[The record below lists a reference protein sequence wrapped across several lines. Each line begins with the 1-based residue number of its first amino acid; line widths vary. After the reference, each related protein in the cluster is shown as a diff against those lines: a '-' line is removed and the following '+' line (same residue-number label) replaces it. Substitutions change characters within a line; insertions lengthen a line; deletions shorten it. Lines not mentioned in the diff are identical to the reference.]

1 MVLSKREYHFLLCD
15 GIRHT
20 ERSEHTMTINNNQYG
35 KIIERLRS
43 EHGISQ
49 DTLANILLIN
59 TDTLQAVEK
68 GTVQLSDSQ
77 LSMCANIFD
86 VSKFALKNGEIRPRI
101 KRAELQFNLDKLL
114 EQYNEAVKSQSYM
127 LEAIQQAAPPE
138 RYEAKYSELQ
148 EYYIQGYFVYD
159 TLADDFVRDKDNFPV
174 KYDTAKEALD
184 AARRMDEF
192 YKNATLDKSLSADNE
207 NKDVNVTESV
217 TQQEI
222 ASTINKLE
230 YDDEGYLHFTVETD
244 GYELEG
250 LFRVND
256 PQNGKNMELVSIDY
270 GYLHPEISKQWDQ
283 IEEHLKNEAVQYL
296 EKQNIENNISE
307 DYAETAFRM

>member
-1 MVLSKREYHFLLCD
+1 
-15 GIRHT
+15 
-20 ERSEHTMTINNNQYG
+20 MTINSNNYG
-35 KIIERLRS
+35 NLIEKLRTI
-43 EHGISQ
+43 HNISQ

-68 GTVQLSDSQ
+68 GTAQLSDSQ
-77 LSMCANIFD
+77 LNMCANIFD
-86 VSKFALKNGEIRPRI
+86 VSKFALENGEIKPRI

-159 TLADDFVRDKDNFPV
+159 TLTEDFVRDKHNFPV

-184 AARRMDEF
+184 AARQMDEL
-192 YKNATLDKSLSADNE
+192 YINTTQDKNMSAD

-222 ASTINKLE
+222 ASTINNLE

-256 PQNGKNMELVSIDY
+256 PQNGKSMELVSIDY
-270 GYLHPEISKQWDQ
+270 GYLHPEISKQWNQ
-283 IEEHLKNEAVQYL
+283 IEAHLKNEAMQYL
-296 EKQNIENNISE
+296 KKQNIENNISE

>member
-1 MVLSKREYHFLLCD
+1 
-15 GIRHT
+15 
-20 ERSEHTMTINNNQYG
+20 MTINNNQYG

-68 GTVQLSDSQ
+68 GIVQLSDSQ

-86 VSKFALKNGEIRPRI
+86 VSKFALENGEIRPRV

-114 EQYNEAVKSQSYM
+114 EQYKEAVKSQSYM

-159 TLADDFVRDKDNFPV
+159 TLTEDFVRDKDNFPV

-184 AARRMDEF
+184 AARQMDEL
-192 YKNATLDKSLSADNE
+192 YINTTQDKNMSAD

-222 ASTINKLE
+222 ASTINNLE

-256 PQNGKNMELVSIDY
+256 PQNGKSMELVSIDY
-270 GYLHPEISKQWDQ
+270 GYLHPEISKQWNQ
-283 IEEHLKNEAVQYL
+283 IEAHLKNEAMQYL
-296 EKQNIENNISE
+296 KKQNIENNISE

>member
-1 MVLSKREYHFLLCD
+1 
-15 GIRHT
+15 
-20 ERSEHTMTINNNQYG
+20 MTINNNQYG

-68 GTVQLSDSQ
+68 GIVQLSDSQ

-86 VSKFALKNGEIRPRI
+86 VSKFALENVEIRPRI

-159 TLADDFVRDKDNFPV
+159 TLTDDFVRDKDNFPV

-222 ASTINKLE
+222 AATINNLE

-256 PQNGKNMELVSIDY
+256 PQNGKSMELVSIDY
-270 GYLHPEISKQWDQ
+270 GYLHPEISKQWNQ
-283 IEEHLKNEAVQYL
+283 IEDHLKNEAVQYL

>member
-1 MVLSKREYHFLLCD
+1 
-15 GIRHT
+15 
-20 ERSEHTMTINNNQYG
+20 MTINNNQYG

-68 GTVQLSDSQ
+68 GIVQLSDSQ

-86 VSKFALKNGEIRPRI
+86 VSTLENGEIRPRI

-159 TLADDFVRDKDNFPV
+159 TLTDDFVRDKDNFPV

-222 ASTINKLE
+222 AATINNLE

-256 PQNGKNMELVSIDY
+256 PQNGKSMELVSIDY
-270 GYLHPEISKQWDQ
+270 GYLHPEISKQWNQ
-283 IEEHLKNEAVQYL
+283 IEDHLKNEAVQYL

>member
-1 MVLSKREYHFLLCD
+1 MN
-15 GIRHT
+15 I
-20 ERSEHTMTINNNQYG
+20 NQYG
-35 KIIERLRS
+35 KIIEMLRS

-68 GTVQLSDSQ
+68 GTAQLSDSQ
-77 LSMCANIFD
+77 LNMCANIFD
-86 VSKFALKNGEIRPRI
+86 VSKFALKNGEIRPRV

-114 EQYNEAVKSQSYM
+114 EQYKEAVKSQSYM
-127 LEAIQQAAPPE
+127 LEAIQQAAPSE
-138 RYEAKYSELQ
+138 RYEARYSELQ

-159 TLADDFVRDKDNFPV
+159 TLTEDFVRDKDNFPV

-184 AARRMDEF
+184 AARQMDEL
-192 YKNATLDKSLSADNE
+192 YINTTQDKNMSAD
-207 NKDVNVTESV
+207 NKDVNVTDSV

-222 ASTINKLE
+222 ASTINNLE

-256 PQNGKNMELVSIDY
+256 PQNGKSMELVSIDY
-270 GYLHPEISKQWDQ
+270 GYLHPEISKQWNQ
-283 IEEHLKNEAVQYL
+283 IEAHLKNEAVQYL
-296 EKQNIENNISE
+296 KKQNIENNISE

>member
-1 MVLSKREYHFLLCD
+1 MN
-15 GIRHT
+15 I
-20 ERSEHTMTINNNQYG
+20 NQYG
-35 KIIERLRS
+35 KIIEMLRS

-68 GTVQLSDSQ
+68 GTAQLSDSQ
-77 LSMCANIFD
+77 LNMCANIFD
-86 VSKFALKNGEIRPRI
+86 VSKFALKNGEIRPRV

-114 EQYNEAVKSQSYM
+114 EQYKEAVKSQSYM
-127 LEAIQQAAPPE
+127 LEAIQQAAPSE
-138 RYEAKYSELQ
+138 RYEARYSELQ

-159 TLADDFVRDKDNFPV
+159 TLTEDFVRDKDNFPV

-184 AARRMDEF
+184 AARQMDEL
-192 YKNATLDKSLSADNE
+192 YINTTQDKNMSAD

-222 ASTINKLE
+222 ASTINNLE
-230 YDDEGYLHFTVETD
+230 YDDQGYLHFTVETD

-256 PQNGKNMELVSIDY
+256 PQNGKSMELVSIDY
-270 GYLHPEISKQWDQ
+270 GYLHPEISKQWNQ

>member
-1 MVLSKREYHFLLCD
+1 
-15 GIRHT
+15 
-20 ERSEHTMTINNNQYG
+20 MTINNNQYG

-68 GTVQLSDSQ
+68 GIVQLSDSQ

-86 VSKFALKNGEIRPRI
+86 VSKFALENGEIRPRV

-159 TLADDFVRDKDNFPV
+159 TLTDDFVRDKDNFPV

-222 ASTINKLE
+222 AATINNLE

-256 PQNGKNMELVSIDY
+256 PQNGKSMELVSIDY
-270 GYLHPEISKQWDQ
+270 GYLHPEISKRWNQ

>member
-1 MVLSKREYHFLLCD
+1 
-15 GIRHT
+15 
-20 ERSEHTMTINNNQYG
+20 MTINSNNYG
-35 KIIERLRS
+35 NLIEKLRTI
-43 EHGISQ
+43 HNISQ

-68 GTVQLSDSQ
+68 GTAQLSDSQ
-77 LSMCANIFD
+77 LNMCANIFD
-86 VSKFALKNGEIRPRI
+86 VSKFALENGEIRPRI

-159 TLADDFVRDKDNFPV
+159 TLTEDFVRDKHNFPV

-184 AARRMDEF
+184 AARQMDEL
-192 YKNATLDKSLSADNE
+192 YINTTQDKNMSAD

-222 ASTINKLE
+222 ASTINNLE

-256 PQNGKNMELVSIDY
+256 PQNGKSMELVSIDY
-270 GYLHPEISKQWDQ
+270 GYLHPEISKQWNQ
-283 IEEHLKNEAVQYL
+283 IEAHLKNEAMQYL
-296 EKQNIENNISE
+296 KKQNIENNISE

>member
-1 MVLSKREYHFLLCD
+1 
-15 GIRHT
+15 
-20 ERSEHTMTINNNQYG
+20 MTINNNQYG
-35 KIIERLRS
+35 KIIEKLRS

-68 GTVQLSDSQ
+68 GTAQLSDSQ

-86 VSKFALKNGEIRPRI
+86 VSKFALENGEVRPRV

-138 RYEAKYSELQ
+138 RYEAKYYESQ
-148 EYYIQGYFVYD
+148 KYYLQGYFVYD
-159 TLADDFVRDKDNFPV
+159 TLTYDFVRDKDNFPI
-174 KYDTAKEALD
+174 KYNTAKEALD
-184 AARRMDEF
+184 AARQMDEL
-192 YKNATLDKSLSADNE
+192 YQNATLDKTVSSDNE

-222 ASTINKLE
+222 ASTINNLE

-256 PQNGKNMELVSIDY
+256 PQNGKSMELVSIDY
-270 GYLHPEISKQWDQ
+270 GYLHPEISKQWNQ
-283 IEEHLKNEAVQYL
+283 IEDHLKNEAVQYL

>member
-1 MVLSKREYHFLLCD
+1 MN
-15 GIRHT
+15 
-20 ERSEHTMTINNNQYG
+20 INRYG

-59 TDTLQAVEK
+59 TDALQAVEK
-68 GTVQLSDSQ
+68 GTAQLSDSQ
-77 LSMCANIFD
+77 LNMCANIFD
-86 VSKFALKNGEIRPRI
+86 VSKFALENGEIRPRV

-114 EQYNEAVKSQSYM
+114 EQYKEAVKSQSYM
-127 LEAIQQAAPPE
+127 LETIQQAAPPE

-159 TLADDFVRDKDNFPV
+159 TLTEDFVRDKDDFPI

-184 AARRMDEF
+184 AARQMDEL

-222 ASTINKLE
+222 ASTINNLE

-256 PQNGKNMELVSIDY
+256 PQNGKSMELVSIDY
-270 GYLHPEISKQWDQ
+270 GYLHPEISKQWNQ
-283 IEEHLKNEAVQYL
+283 IEAHLKNEAVQYL
-296 EKQNIENNISE
+296 KKQNIENNISE

>member
-1 MVLSKREYHFLLCD
+1 MN
-15 GIRHT
+15 I
-20 ERSEHTMTINNNQYG
+20 NQYG
-35 KIIERLRS
+35 KIIEMLRS

-68 GTVQLSDSQ
+68 GTAQLSDSQ
-77 LSMCANIFD
+77 LNMCANIFD
-86 VSKFALKNGEIRPRI
+86 VSKFALKNGEIRPRV

-114 EQYNEAVKSQSYM
+114 EQYKEAVKSQSYM
-127 LEAIQQAAPPE
+127 LEAIQQAAPSE
-138 RYEAKYSELQ
+138 RYEARYSELQ

-159 TLADDFVRDKDNFPV
+159 TLTEDFVRDKDNFPV

-184 AARRMDEF
+184 AARQMDEL
-192 YKNATLDKSLSADNE
+192 YINTTQDKNMSAD

-222 ASTINKLE
+222 ASTINNLE
-230 YDDEGYLHFTVETD
+230 YDDQGYLHFTVETD

-256 PQNGKNMELVSIDY
+256 PQNGKSMELVSIDY
-270 GYLHPEISKQWDQ
+270 GYLHPEISKQWNQ
-283 IEEHLKNEAVQYL
+283 IEEYLKNEAVQYL

>member
-1 MVLSKREYHFLLCD
+1 
-15 GIRHT
+15 
-20 ERSEHTMTINNNQYG
+20 
-35 KIIERLRS
+35 
-43 EHGISQ
+43 
-49 DTLANILLIN
+49 
-59 TDTLQAVEK
+59 
-68 GTVQLSDSQ
+68 
-77 LSMCANIFD
+77 MCANIFD
-86 VSKFALKNGEIRPRI
+86 VSKFALENGEIRPRI

-159 TLADDFVRDKDNFPV
+159 TLTEDFVRDKDNFPV

-184 AARRMDEF
+184 AARQMDEL

-222 ASTINKLE
+222 ASTINNLE

-256 PQNGKNMELVSIDY
+256 PQNGKSMELVSIDY
-270 GYLHPEISKQWDQ
+270 GYLHPEISKQWNQ
-283 IEEHLKNEAVQYL
+283 IEAHLKNEAVQYL
-296 EKQNIENNISE
+296 KKQNIENNISE

>member
-1 MVLSKREYHFLLCD
+1 L
-15 GIRHT
+15 
-20 ERSEHTMTINNNQYG
+20 TINNNQYG

-68 GTVQLSDSQ
+68 GIVQLSDSQ

-86 VSKFALKNGEIRPRI
+86 VSKFALENGEIRPRI

-159 TLADDFVRDKDNFPV
+159 TLTDDFVRDKDNFPV

-222 ASTINKLE
+222 AATINNLE

-256 PQNGKNMELVSIDY
+256 PQNGKSMELVSIDY
-270 GYLHPEISKQWDQ
+270 GYLHPEISKQWNQ
-283 IEEHLKNEAVQYL
+283 IEDHLKNEAVQYL

>member
-1 MVLSKREYHFLLCD
+1 
-15 GIRHT
+15 
-20 ERSEHTMTINNNQYG
+20 MTINNNQYG

-86 VSKFALKNGEIRPRI
+86 VSKFALENGEIRPRV

-114 EQYNEAVKSQSYM
+114 EQYKEAVKSQSYM

-159 TLADDFVRDKDNFPV
+159 TLTEDFVRDKHNFPV

-184 AARRMDEF
+184 AARQMDEL
-192 YKNATLDKSLSADNE
+192 YINTTQDKNMSAD

-222 ASTINKLE
+222 ASTINNLE
-230 YDDEGYLHFTVETD
+230 YDDEGYLHFTVEAD

-250 LFRVND
+250 LFRIND
-256 PQNGKNMELVSIDY
+256 PQNGKSMKLVSIDY
-270 GYLHPEISKQWDQ
+270 GYLHPEISKQWNQ
-283 IEEHLKNEAVQYL
+283 IEAHLKNEAVQYL

>member
-1 MVLSKREYHFLLCD
+1 
-15 GIRHT
+15 
-20 ERSEHTMTINNNQYG
+20 MTINNNQYG

-86 VSKFALKNGEIRPRI
+86 VSKFALKNGEIRQRI

-159 TLADDFVRDKDNFPV
+159 TLTDDFVRDKDNFPV

-217 TQQEI
+217 T
-222 ASTINKLE
+222 
-230 YDDEGYLHFTVETD
+230 
-244 GYELEG
+244 
-250 LFRVND
+250 
-256 PQNGKNMELVSIDY
+256 
-270 GYLHPEISKQWDQ
+270 SKQWDQ

>member
-1 MVLSKREYHFLLCD
+1 
-15 GIRHT
+15 
-20 ERSEHTMTINNNQYG
+20 MTINNNQYG

-68 GTVQLSDSQ
+68 GIVQLSDSQ

-86 VSKFALKNGEIRPRI
+86 VSKFALENREIRPRI

-159 TLADDFVRDKDNFPV
+159 TLTDDFVRDKDNFPV

-222 ASTINKLE
+222 AATINNLE
-230 YDDEGYLHFTVETD
+230 YDDEGHLHFTVETD

-256 PQNGKNMELVSIDY
+256 PQNGKSMELVSIDY
-270 GYLHPEISKQWDQ
+270 GYLHPEISKQWNQ
-283 IEEHLKNEAVQYL
+283 IEDHLKNEAVQYL

>member
-1 MVLSKREYHFLLCD
+1 MN
-15 GIRHT
+15 I
-20 ERSEHTMTINNNQYG
+20 NQYG
-35 KIIERLRS
+35 KIIEMLRS

-68 GTVQLSDSQ
+68 GTAQLSDSQ
-77 LSMCANIFD
+77 LNMCANIFD
-86 VSKFALKNGEIRPRI
+86 VSKFALENGEIRPRV

-114 EQYNEAVKSQSYM
+114 EQYKEAVKSQSYM

-159 TLADDFVRDKDNFPV
+159 TLTEDFVRDKDNFPV

-184 AARRMDEF
+184 AARQMDEL
-192 YKNATLDKSLSADNE
+192 YINTTQDKNMSAD

-222 ASTINKLE
+222 ASTINNLE
-230 YDDEGYLHFTVETD
+230 YDDQGYLHFTVETD

-256 PQNGKNMELVSIDY
+256 PQNGKSMELVSIDY
-270 GYLHPEISKQWDQ
+270 GYLHPEISKQWNQ

>member
-1 MVLSKREYHFLLCD
+1 MN
-15 GIRHT
+15 
-20 ERSEHTMTINNNQYG
+20 INRYG

-59 TDTLQAVEK
+59 TDALQAVEK
-68 GTVQLSDSQ
+68 GTAQLSDSQ
-77 LSMCANIFD
+77 LNMCANIFD
-86 VSKFALKNGEIRPRI
+86 VSKFALENGEIRPRV

-114 EQYNEAVKSQSYM
+114 EQYKEAVKSQSYM
-127 LEAIQQAAPPE
+127 LETIQQAAPPE

-159 TLADDFVRDKDNFPV
+159 TLTEDFVRDKDDFPI

-184 AARRMDEF
+184 AARQMDEL
-192 YKNATLDKSLSADNE
+192 YKNATQDKTVSADNE

-222 ASTINKLE
+222 ASTINNLE

-256 PQNGKNMELVSIDY
+256 PQNGKSMELVSIDY
-270 GYLHPEISKQWDQ
+270 GYLHPEISKQWNQ
-283 IEEHLKNEAVQYL
+283 IEDYLKNEAVQYL

>member
-1 MVLSKREYHFLLCD
+1 
-15 GIRHT
+15 
-20 ERSEHTMTINNNQYG
+20 MTINNNQYG

-59 TDTLQAVEK
+59 IDALQAVEK
-68 GTVQLSDSQ
+68 GTAQLSDSQ
-77 LSMCANIFD
+77 LNMCANIFD
-86 VSKFALKNGEIRPRI
+86 VSKFALKNGEIRPRV

-114 EQYNEAVKSQSYM
+114 EQYKEAVKSQSYM
-127 LEAIQQAAPPE
+127 LEAIQQAAPSE
-138 RYEAKYSELQ
+138 RYEARYSELQ

-159 TLADDFVRDKDNFPV
+159 TLTEDFVRDKDNFPV

-184 AARRMDEF
+184 AARQMDEL
-192 YKNATLDKSLSADNE
+192 YKNATQDKTVSADNE

-222 ASTINKLE
+222 VSTINNLE

-256 PQNGKNMELVSIDY
+256 PQNGKSMELVSIDY
-270 GYLHPEISKQWDQ
+270 GYLHPEISKQWNQ
-283 IEEHLKNEAVQYL
+283 IEEHLKNESVQYL

-307 DYAETAFRM
+307 DYVETAFRM

>member
-1 MVLSKREYHFLLCD
+1 MN
-15 GIRHT
+15 
-20 ERSEHTMTINNNQYG
+20 INRYG

-68 GTVQLSDSQ
+68 GTAQLSDSQ

-86 VSKFALKNGEIRPRI
+86 VSKFALENGEIRPRV
-101 KRAELQFNLDKLL
+101 KRAELQFNLDKLI

-138 RYEAKYSELQ
+138 RYEAKYYESQ
-148 EYYIQGYFVYD
+148 KYYLQGYFVYD
-159 TLADDFVRDKDNFPV
+159 TLTCDFVRDKDNFPI
-174 KYDTAKEALD
+174 KYNTAKEALD
-184 AARRMDEF
+184 AARQMDEL
-192 YKNATLDKSLSADNE
+192 YINTTQDKNMSADNE
-207 NKDVNVTESV
+207 NKDVNVTDSV

-222 ASTINKLE
+222 ASTIN
-230 YDDEGYLHFTVETD
+230 
-244 GYELEG
+244 
-250 LFRVND
+250 N
-256 PQNGKNMELVSIDY
+256 
-270 GYLHPEISKQWDQ
+270 
-283 IEEHLKNEAVQYL
+283 
-296 EKQNIENNISE
+296 E

>member
-1 MVLSKREYHFLLCD
+1 
-15 GIRHT
+15 
-20 ERSEHTMTINNNQYG
+20 MTINNNQYG

-86 VSKFALKNGEIRPRI
+86 VSKFALENGEIRPRI

-127 LEAIQQAAPPE
+127 LEAIQQVAPPE

-159 TLADDFVRDKDNFPV
+159 TLTED
-174 KYDTAKEALD
+174 
-184 AARRMDEF
+184 
-192 YKNATLDKSLSADNE
+192 NATLDKSLSADNE

-222 ASTINKLE
+222 AATINNLE

-256 PQNGKNMELVSIDY
+256 PQNGKSMELVSIDY
-270 GYLHPEISKQWDQ
+270 GYLHPEISKQWNQ
-283 IEEHLKNEAVQYL
+283 IEDHLKNEAVQYL

>member
-1 MVLSKREYHFLLCD
+1 
-15 GIRHT
+15 
-20 ERSEHTMTINNNQYG
+20 MTINNNQYG

-68 GTVQLSDSQ
+68 ETAQLSDSQ

-86 VSKFALKNGEIRPRI
+86 VSKFALKNGEIRPRV
-101 KRAELQFNLDKLL
+101 KRAELQFNLDKML
-114 EQYNEAVKSQSYM
+114 EQYKEAVKSQSYM

-159 TLADDFVRDKDNFPV
+159 TLTDDFVRDKDNFPV

-184 AARRMDEF
+184 AARHMDEL
-192 YKNATLDKSLSADNE
+192 YINTTQDKNMSAD
-207 NKDVNVTESV
+207 NKDVNVTKSV

-222 ASTINKLE
+222 AATINNLE

-256 PQNGKNMELVSIDY
+256 PQNGKSMELISIDY
-270 GYLHPEISKQWDQ
+270 GYLHPEISKQWNQ
-283 IEEHLKNEAVQYL
+283 IEDHLKNEAVQYL

-307 DYAETAFRM
+307 DYAETAFIM